1 MFLNFSDWRSKN
13 ILLSSL
19 KPLGIHIPVNQLDN
33 FALLSRKENQW
44 DLWKVTKICTSFR
57 L

>member
-13 ILLSSL
+13 ILLSSP
-19 KPLGIHIPVNQLDN
+19 KPLGIHIPVKQLDN
-33 FALLSRKENQW
+33 FALLPRKENQW
-44 DLWKVTKICTSFR
+44 DICKVTNICTSFS